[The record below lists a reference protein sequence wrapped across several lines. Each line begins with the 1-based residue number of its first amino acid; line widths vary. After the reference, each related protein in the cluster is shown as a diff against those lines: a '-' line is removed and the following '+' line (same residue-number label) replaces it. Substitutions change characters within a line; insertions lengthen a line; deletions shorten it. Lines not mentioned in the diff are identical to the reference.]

1 MEYIDQI
8 WAYIEPVWSWLMAGL
23 QYSMHGDGGSINWI
37 FLGVQMGVIGLVMA
51 LLMQEY
57 AAILIFTVLSA
68 IVHVIVDIVLPM
80 VRDGASFAI
89 PPVTDMLY
97 WQYIAFLGLTY
108 LVGLTVLYIIKRS
121 SCRARS
127 PSFRGQQGPPP

>member
-1 MEYIDQI
+1 MEFINQI
-8 WAYIEPVWSWLMAGL
+8 WAYIEPVWAWLMAGL
-23 QYSMHGDGGSINWI
+23 QSSRHGESGSIDWI
-37 FLGVQMGVIGLVMA
+37 FLGVQMGVIALVLA

-57 AAILIFTVLSA
+57 AAVLIFTVLSV
-68 IVHVIVDIVLPM
+68 IVHVIVDVVLPM

-108 LVGLTVLYIIKRS
+108 LVGLTVLYIIKSIVLPR
-121 SCRARS
+121 
-127 PSFRGQQGPPP
+127 

>member
-1 MEYIDQI
+1 
-8 WAYIEPVWSWLMAGL
+8 
-23 QYSMHGDGGSINWI
+23 MHGDGGSINWI

-108 LVGLTVLYIIKRS
+108 LVGLTVLYIIKAIVLPR
-121 SCRARS
+121 
-127 PSFRGQQGPPP
+127 